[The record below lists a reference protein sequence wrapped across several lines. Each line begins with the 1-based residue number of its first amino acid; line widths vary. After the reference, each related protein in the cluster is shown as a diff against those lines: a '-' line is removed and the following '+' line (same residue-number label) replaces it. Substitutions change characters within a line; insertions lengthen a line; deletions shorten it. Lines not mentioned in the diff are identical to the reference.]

1 MYNLGKEE
9 EQLNT
14 VWTRINE
21 DVPEYMKK
29 VCEKYG
35 MVCEKISPLETI
47 LYNRKC
53 CLIIQIDKLH
63 ITILCVKDINGKM
76 HAYDCSSYF
85 AMRFDNEDKQ
95 GLITVEKAGDNIKN
109 ELIVVANGFVTKCED
124 VFTGDK
130 NWLKSYQDSSRCSDV
145 RLTSETINVLKAR
158 IYE

>member
-63 ITILCVKDINGKM
+63 ITILCVKDINGRCTRM
-76 HAYDCSSYF
+76 IAVVILQCD
-85 AMRFDNEDKQ
+85 
-95 GLITVEKAGDNIKN
+95 LIMK
-109 ELIVVANGFVTKCED
+109 
-124 VFTGDK
+124 
-130 NWLKSYQDSSRCSDV
+130 
-145 RLTSETINVLKAR
+145 INKV
-158 IYE
+158 